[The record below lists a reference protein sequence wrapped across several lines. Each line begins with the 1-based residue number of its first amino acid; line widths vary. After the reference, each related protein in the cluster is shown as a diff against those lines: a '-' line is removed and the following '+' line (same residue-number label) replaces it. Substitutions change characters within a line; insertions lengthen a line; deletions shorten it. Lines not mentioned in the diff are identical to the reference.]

1 MGINKDKMITVC
13 KGDSLYPTALNGWSG
28 APEKLQAAG
37 DISLLTTRLFTVV
50 GSRRTPMSALKA
62 GAEIVKGIADA
73 FTIVTGAA
81 DGGDTAAIEGTL
93 SAGGKVICVLAG
105 GFSAVP
111 QNNLPLLKKVA
122 EQGLLLSP
130 YEYDTPVRSFSYE
143 YRNELL
149 ATLSEGVLVLGAAEK
164 SGALI
169 TAKYAFA
176 KNKKVFA
183 LPYSL
188 GVTAGAGCNALIKKG
203 AQLTECA
210 EDILGAFSLQAQRK
224 AKPKAALSEDE
235 EKLVQ
240 VLRDTSGGHVAVL
253 AQKAGV
259 PLFKA
264 RALLSALEVKGLC
277 VAVGGNQYAPV

>member
-1 MGINKDKMITVC
+1 MAIDTSKIITINAC
-13 KGDSLYPTALNGWSG
+13 DSQYPKALLGLAN
-28 APEKLQAAG
+28 APQKLQAVG
-37 DISLLTTRLFTVV
+37 DISLLQSRLFTVV
-50 GSRRTPMSALKA
+50 GSRRTPVAALKA
-62 GAEIVKGIADA
+62 GAEIVKGIVGA

-81 DGGDTAAIEGTL
+81 DGGDTAAIEGAL
-93 SAGGKVICVLAG
+93 SVGGKVICVLAG

-111 QNNLPLLKKVA
+111 QSNLPLLKRVK
-122 EQGLLLSP
+122 ENGLLLSP

-149 ATLSEGVLVLGAAEK
+149 ATLGEGTLVLGAAEK

-176 KNKKVFA
+176 QKKKVFA

-188 GVTAGAGCNALIKKG
+188 GVTAGVGCNALIKKG
-203 AQLTECA
+203 AYLTETA
-210 EDILGAFSLQAQRK
+210 EDILSAFSLQVQTK
-224 AKPKAALSEDE
+224 EKPQIALSQDE
-235 EKLVQ
+235 EKLMQ
-240 VLRDTSGGHVAVL
+240 TLRDTSGAHVAVL
-253 AQKAGV
+253 SQKTGI

>member
-1 MGINKDKMITVC
+1 MGIEKSKIVTVC
-13 KGDSLYPTALNGWSG
+13 AGDSAYPKAFEAWTG
-28 APEKLQAAG
+28 APETLQAVG
-37 DISLLTTRLFTVV
+37 DISLLNSRLFTVV
-50 GSRRTPMSALKA
+50 GSRRTPATALKA
-62 GAEIVKGIADA
+62 GAEIVKGIAGA

-81 DGGDTAAIEGTL
+81 DGGDTAAIEGAL
-93 SAGGKVICVLAG
+93 SVGGKVICVLAG

-122 EQGLLLSP
+122 ENGLLLSP

-143 YRNELL
+143 YRNQLL
-149 ATLSEGVLVLGAAEK
+149 ATLGEGTLVLGAAEK

-169 TAKYAFA
+169 TAKYALA
-176 KNKKVFA
+176 QNKKVFA

-188 GVTAGAGCNALIKKG
+188 GVTAGVGCNKLIKNG
-203 AQLTECA
+203 AYLTETA
-210 EDILGAFSLQAQRK
+210 EDILGAFALQAQTK
-224 AKPKAALSEDE
+224 EKPRVALSEDE

-240 VLRDTSGGHVAVL
+240 VLRDTSGGHAAVL
-253 AQKAGV
+253 AQKAGL

>member
-1 MGINKDKMITVC
+1 MDKNKIITVDM
-13 KGDSLYPTALNGWSG
+13 GDERYPKALLGLDN
-28 APEKLQAAG
+28 APKQLQAVG
-37 DISLLTTRLFTVV
+37 DMSLLQSRLFTVV
-50 GSRRTPMSALKA
+50 GSRRTPMAALKA
-62 GAEIVKGIADA
+62 GAEIVKGITGA

-81 DGGDTAAIEGTL
+81 DGGDTAAIEGAL

-111 QNNLPLLKKVA
+111 QSNLPLLKRVA
-122 EQGLLLSP
+122 ENGLLLSP

-143 YRNELL
+143 YRNQVL
-149 ATLSEGVLVLGAAEK
+149 ATLGEGTLVLGAAEK

-176 KNKKVFA
+176 QKKKVFA

-188 GVTAGAGCNALIKKG
+188 GVTAGAGCNALIKRG
-203 AQLTECA
+203 AYLTETA
-210 EDILGAFSLQAQRK
+210 EDILSAFSLQVQ
-224 AKPKAALSEDE
+224 AKEKPRVALSEDE

-240 VLRDTSGGHVAVL
+240 ALRDTSGAHVAVL
-253 AQKAGV
+253 AQKTGI

-277 VAVGGNQYAPV
+277 VAVGGNQYVPV